1 VEPITASAARLAGSS
16 LLRLQSDERL
26 ARLAALDNHAA
37 FETIVRRYR
46 PELLRA
52 SGRVLSDARAEDAV
66 QQAFLKAHE
75 ALLRNGPPD
84 RLRPWLH
91 RIAFN
96 ASVDIFN
103 EEAMTELPP
112 EELLEGSESAAE
124 IHERRERLA
133 SAFAAIEALPEGQR
147 RAIIAR
153 ELEGRSHEEIATELG
168 LSGGAARQLIHRA
181 RAGVRSAVTAVTP
194 IGLIER
200 LAPIGG
206 AQSAPIADIAAGG
219 LAGGAAAKVAVAAIV
234 AGGAIGGAALVGPLE
249 RSDGERES
257 RAGAGGR
264 GAHVASVQP
273 NASGGREGME
283 SAGGSGGPGPTGA
296 GEAGGSGPNGGGEPN
311 GDSNEGPGGG
321 GGNGGSGGNSGPG
334 GGGDDDGDDS
344 EVEVGDDNSGSG
356 SSGSGSSGS
365 GSGSSGSGSS
375 GSGSSGSGSS
385 GSGSS
390 GSGSSG
396 SGSGD
401 FDSSGSGSSGSDSG
415 SGSSGSGSD
424 DVPEPDE
431 ISDDEL
437 D

>member
-1 VEPITASAARLAGSS
+1 MEPITASAARVAGSS

-37 FETIVRRYR
+37 FEAIVRRYR

-52 SGRVLSDARAEDAV
+52 SRRVLSDARAEDAI
-66 QQAFLKAHE
+66 QQAFLRAHE

-112 EELLEGSESAAE
+112 EELLEGSESVAD

-147 RAIIAR
+147 RAIVAR
-153 ELEGRSHEEIATELG
+153 ELEGRSHDEIATELG

-181 RAGVRSAVTAVTP
+181 RSGVRSAVTALTP
-194 IGLIER
+194 AGLLER
-200 LAPIGG
+200 LITVGG
-206 AQSAPIADIAAGG
+206 TQSTPATEVAAGG
-219 LAGGAAAKVAVAAIV
+219 LVGGAAAKLAVAAVV

-249 RSDGERES
+249 RSDGERDLDP
-257 RAGAGGR
+257 AGDGDR
-264 GAHVASVQP
+264 GARVAAGP
-273 NASGGREGME
+273 GAAEDEGGSG
-283 SAGGSGGPGPTGA
+283 SSGGPGASGS
-296 GEAGGSGPNGGGEPN
+296 GGS
-311 GDSNEGPGGG
+311 
-321 GGNGGSGGNSGPG
+321 GNSGPG
-334 GGGDDDGDDS
+334 GGGSDDSSNEGPAGGSGGNSGHGGGGFEDDGA
-344 EVEVGDDNSGSG
+344 EVDEVDVDNSGSD
-356 SSGSGSSGS
+356 
-365 GSGSSGSGSS
+365 SSGSGSS

-385 GSGSS
+385 DTDSSGSGSS

-396 SGSGD
+396 SGISGSGTSGSGSD
-401 FDSSGSGSSGSDSG
+401 DLDSSGSGSSGSDSG
-415 SGSSGSGSD
+415 D
-424 DVPEPDE
+424 IPEPDE
-431 ISDDEL
+431 IEDDQL

>member
-1 VEPITASAARLAGSS
+1 MEPITASAARVAGSS

-37 FETIVRRYR
+37 FEAIVRRYR

-52 SGRVLSDARAEDAV
+52 SRRVLSDARAEDAI

-112 EELLEGSESAAE
+112 EELLEGSESVAD

-147 RAIIAR
+147 RAIVAR
-153 ELEGRSHEEIATELG
+153 ELEGRSHDEIATELG

-181 RAGVRSAVTAVTP
+181 RSGVRSAVTALTP
-194 IGLIER
+194 AGLLER
-200 LAPIGG
+200 LITVGG
-206 AQSAPIADIAAGG
+206 TQSTPATEVAAGG
-219 LAGGAAAKVAVAAIV
+219 LVGGAAAKLAVAAVV

-249 RSDGERES
+249 RSDGERDLDP
-257 RAGAGGR
+257 AGDGDR
-264 GAHVASVQP
+264 GARVAAGP
-273 NASGGREGME
+273 GAAEDEGGSG
-283 SAGGSGGPGPTGA
+283 SSGGPGGA
-296 GEAGGSGPNGGGEPN
+296 GSSGSGGSGNPGPGGG
-311 GDSNEGPGGG
+311 GQGGGSNEGPGGG
-321 GGNGGSGGNSGPG
+321 SGGNSGHG
-334 GGGDDDGDDS
+334 GGGFEDDGA
-344 EVEVGDDNSGSG
+344 EVDEVDVDN
-356 SSGSGSSGS
+356 S

-385 GSGSS
+385 DTDSSGSGSS

-396 SGSGD
+396 SGISGSGTSGSGSD
-401 FDSSGSGSSGSDSG
+401 DLDSSGSGSSGSDSG
-415 SGSSGSGSD
+415 D
-424 DVPEPDE
+424 IPEPDE
-431 ISDDEL
+431 IEDDQL